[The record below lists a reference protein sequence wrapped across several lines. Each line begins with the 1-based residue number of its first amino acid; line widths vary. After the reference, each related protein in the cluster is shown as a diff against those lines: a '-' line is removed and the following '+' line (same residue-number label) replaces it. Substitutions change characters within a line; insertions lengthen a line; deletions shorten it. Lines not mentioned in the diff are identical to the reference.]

1 MDSVTRFCM
10 AQREIG
16 LAVGEPPSARGY
28 TPSVFALLGRF
39 LERSGTARRGSIT
52 GFTAYWSTATILTS
66 RSPML
71 PGASSTGISSFSR
84 EIASQNHYPAI
95 DILRSNS
102 RLMPYLIDRDQMATA
117 GKIREL
123 LSTYESMEDLI
134 NIGAYVAGSQEKID
148 LAIEKREPILEF
160 LRQEPDQKY
169 SWEETRSL
177 MEQLLM

>member
-1 MDSVTRFCM
+1 
-10 AQREIG
+10 
-16 LAVGEPPSARGY
+16 
-28 TPSVFALLGRF
+28 
-39 LERSGTARRGSIT
+39 
-52 GFTAYWSTATILTS
+52 
-66 RSPML
+66 
-71 PGASSTGISSFSR
+71 
-84 EIASQNHYPAI
+84 
-95 DILRSNS
+95 
-102 RLMPYLIDRDQMATA
+102 MATA